1 MGSSPDN
8 DGTCQYCQMVRVRQA
23 RQTGVTRVN
32 QHLIPLKR
40 GTGSNLVDVGRAA
53 VRGSS
58 IHERP
63 TPKPTIDVGGEAT
76 VNACGVAVG
85 EAAGAEL
92 GVDPVDR
99 CMMNV
104 GTVPVLP
111 SPASSQLVGGQVHRR
126 LMMPGRDGGSVV
138 VRARESRVHGEGAQR
153 VRSGVAGMPGGRR

>member
-1 MGSSPDN
+1 
-8 DGTCQYCQMVRVRQA
+8 MVRARQA

-32 QHLIPLKR
+32 QYLIPLKC
-40 GTGSNLVDVGRAA
+40 GTGSNLVDAGRAA

-92 GVDPVDR
+92 GADPVDR
-99 CMMNV
+99 YMVNV

-111 SPASSQLVGGQVHRR
+111 HPASSQLVGGQVHRR
-126 LMMPGRDGGSVV
+126 LMMPGRDGGFVV
-138 VRARESRVHGEGAQR
+138 VRARESRVHGEGTQR
-153 VRSGVAGMPGGRR
+153 VGSGVAGMPGGRR